1 MGQEASLII
10 SLVVGFAAG
19 YVIARITHKDTK
31 RAMELE
37 EQLVKSEKTTNEAL
51 KRVDQALD
59 HVKDLAV
66 NMVNTYQNLEVVKAS
81 LQGDEVK
88 KANAESVL
96 LKIQNGQFQK
106 VSYTYE
112 GDEAS
117 KAESVVPAP
126 VAATPETQ
134 PSSEVAPE
142 AEQAPAAPEAPEA
155 QEEVEK
161 KETK

>member
-1 MGQEASLII
+1 MTMGQEASLII
-10 SLVVGFAAG
+10 ALVVGFVAG

-31 RAMELE
+31 RAIELE
-37 EQLVKSEKTTNEAL
+37 EKLVKSEKTTNEAL

-117 KAESVVPAP
+117 KAKSVV
-126 VAATPETQ
+126 ATPVVDNSQALAAHTEEPATPVLTQ
-134 PSSEVAPE
+134 TEQT
-142 AEQAPAAPEAPEA
+142 AEER
-155 QEEVEK
+155 K
-161 KETK
+161 